1 MMALSHGPHA
11 RAVQERMRNS
21 QASPTPDTYSH
32 VIPELHEQAA
42 NALDAVLSDSN
53 DDSNAAEQS

>member
-1 MMALSHGPHA
+1 VGH
-11 RAVQERMRNS
+11 S
-21 QASPTPDTYSH
+21 QVSTTLDIYSH

-42 NALDAVLSDSN
+42 NALEAALSDSN